1 MFVCESCH
9 KKSSCDYC
17 SRTSSFGNCEVCQ
30 KANDCYDCHG
40 YGLTEIAE
48 TEIAEAVIR
57 LIKTERELV
66 RNAKEENHGPT

>member
-9 KKSSCDYC
+9 KKSS
-17 SRTSSFGNCEVCQ
+17 

-40 YGLTEIAE
+40 YGLHGNYKPAEE

-66 RNAKEENHGPT
+66 RNAKEEDHGTT